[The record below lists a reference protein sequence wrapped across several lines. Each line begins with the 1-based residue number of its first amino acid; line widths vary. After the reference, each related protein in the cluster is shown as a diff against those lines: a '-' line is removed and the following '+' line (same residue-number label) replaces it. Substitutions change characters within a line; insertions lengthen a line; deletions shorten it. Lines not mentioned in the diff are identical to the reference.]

1 MSTAGLAVVSI
12 VRILEAPTILMRPC
26 VKYVQPIYSASP
38 VNIN

>member
-12 VRILEAPTILMRPC
+12 VRILEAPTMRPC